1 MLQWLLP
8 DVGSSSVSIPQ
19 AVWIACNEK
28 IVHAANRGDF
38 VSIPQAVWIACNY
51 SLWGKC
57 HSKFSVSIPQ
67 AVWIACNPSRT
78 AVNGPRLKSFQYRKR
93 YGLHAIGRRATK
105 FLLKAYEFQYRKRYG
120 LHAISFYVLDWRE
133 ATLFQYRK
141 RYGLHAIIILFF
153 EMTRHFVSIPQAVW
167 IACNA
172 AKNENMVLANASF
185 NTASGM
191 DCMQYRPSQPLGQL
205 NPEAGFLNGALFLA
219 NRRKL
224 AGFFCRQKRLKTSV
238 NPVISRKL
246 LSTEKA

>member
-38 VSIPQAVWIACNY
+38 VSIPQAVWIACNYSLWGKCHSKFSVSIPQAVWIACNY

-120 LHAISFYVLDWRE
+120 LHAIASSRM
-133 ATLFQYRK
+133 RGK
-141 RYGLHAIIILFF
+141 SSS
-153 EMTRHFVSIPQAVW
+153 FVSIPQAVW
-167 IACNA
+167 IACNT
-172 AKNENMVLANASF
+172 VPHSPWD
-185 NTASGM
+185 S
-191 DCMQYRPSQPLGQL
+191 
-205 NPEAGFLNGALFLA
+205 
-219 NRRKL
+219 
-224 AGFFCRQKRLKTSV
+224 
-238 NPVISRKL
+238 
-246 LSTEKA
+246 